1 MEKEAL
7 KESLN
12 RLHAELESTDQL
24 DPELAGLVKQ
34 LDEDIHRLVGS
45 ETEEQS
51 EDSFADRADALAAE
65 FAARHPRLEP
75 ILREI
80 GDTLARMGI

>member
-7 KESLN
+7 KNSLN
-12 RLHAELESTDQL
+12 RLHAELESTDHL

-34 LDEDIHRLVGS
+34 LDSDIHRLVGEQDS
-45 ETEEQS
+45 ESRDE
-51 EDSFADRADALAAE
+51 SFADRVDAMAAE

-80 GDTLARMGI
+80 GETLARMGI

>member
-12 RLHAELESTDQL
+12 RLHAELESADRL

-34 LDEDIHRLVGS
+34 LDADIHRLVGNEAA
-45 ETEEQS
+45 ETTDE
-51 EDSFADRADALAAE
+51 SFADRVDAMAAE

-80 GDTLARMGI
+80 GETLARMGI

>member
-12 RLHAELESTDQL
+12 RLHAELESADRL
-24 DPELAGLVKQ
+24 DPEFAVLIKQ
-34 LDEDIHRLVGS
+34 LDADIHRLVG
-45 ETEEQS
+45 EDADTDTEE
-51 EDSFADRADALAAE
+51 SFSDRVEYLAAE
-65 FAARHPRLEP
+65 FAARHPRLAP

>member
-12 RLHAELESTDQL
+12 RLHAELESADQL
-24 DPELAGLVKQ
+24 DPELAELVKQ
-34 LDEDIHRLVGS
+34 LDADIHRLVGKES
-45 ETEEQS
+45 EEPVEE
-51 EDSFADRADALAAE
+51 SFSDRADALAAE

-80 GDTLARMGI
+80 GETLARMGI